1 MPDHR
6 TRNPFFIELCGPD
19 WWRRVQN
26 KCPHCGAQVG
36 QIATTC
42 WSCGQSLEDVAYTR
56 DVQATAPGRGA
67 LVISGI
73 LLFVAAGLNLLPILI
88 FGPLGY
94 YRPTLLDIAIPLAL
108 IGGILSILGISYKG
122 TTACV
127 LVVGILNAL
136 RALIPIFMIA
146 LVLVLIA
153 AALISWKKSAFR
165 F

>member
-1 MPDHR
+1 M
-6 TRNPFFIELCGPD
+6 
-19 WWRRVQN
+19 QS

-56 DVQATAPGRGA
+56 DVKATGPGRGA
-67 LVISGI
+67 LVVSGI
-73 LLFVAAGLNLLPILI
+73 LLFVAAALNLLPILI

-94 YRPTLLDIAIPLAL
+94 YRLTLLDIAIPLAL

-127 LVVGILNAL
+127 LVAGILYAL
-136 RALIPIFMIA
+136 RALIPIFLIA

-153 AALISWKKSAFR
+153 AALISWRKGAFR

>member
-1 MPDHR
+1 M
-6 TRNPFFIELCGPD
+6 
-19 WWRRVQN
+19 QN

-67 LVISGI
+67 LIVSGI
-73 LLFVAAGLNLLPILI
+73 LLFVVAGLSLFPVLI

-94 YRPTLLDIAIPLAL
+94 RPGLLDIAIPLAL

-127 LVVGILNAL
+127 LVAGILVAL
-136 RALIPIFMIA
+136 RAFIPIFMIA

-153 AALISWKKSAFR
+153 AALISWRKSAFR